1 MKITK
6 KVLSVVLAGAMTL
19 AMSVAAFAATN
30 VSSSEQKI
38 LDQAK
43 LKAAALGVSEDNAR
57 YQQYYS
63 QALTY
68 VQTYDMTEEQVN
80 GALTAMDEAQA
91 KAETAM
97 KEAGVSSVL
106 DLDKDTLKSL
116 SAKCADVIQ
125 AEFDRVG
132 IQVQLSADGTVTV
145 VKENVDNGNKTNE
158 PVKNNTVFQS
168 TSVVK
173 QTGSDMTATVVVAVA
188 VLGAVATCGV
198 VAKKKGL
205 FTEA

>member
-19 AMSVAAFAATN
+19 AMSVATFAATN
-30 VSSSEQKI
+30 VSASEQKI

-43 LKAAALGVSEDNAR
+43 IKAAALGVSEDSAQ

-68 VQTYDMTEEQVN
+68 VQTNDMTEEQVN
-80 GALTAMDEAQA
+80 GALTAMDEAEAQVV
-91 KAETAM
+91 TAM

-106 DLDKDTLKSL
+106 ELDKESLKTLT
-116 SAKCADVIQ
+116 AKCANVIQ
-125 AEFDRVG
+125 KEFDKVG
-132 IQVQLSADGTVTV
+132 INVQLSADGTVTV
-145 VKENVDNGNKTNE
+145 VKEQTNSGNKNE

-168 TSVVK
+168 TNVVK

-188 VLGAVATCGV
+188 VLGAVAACGV

>member
-6 KVLSVVLAGAMTL
+6 KVLSAVLAGAMTL
-19 AMSVAAFAATN
+19 AMSVATFAATN
-30 VSSSEQKI
+30 VSASEQKI

-43 LKAAALGVSEDNAR
+43 IKAAALGVSEDNAQ

-68 VQTYDMTEEQVN
+68 VQTNDMTEEQVN
-80 GALTAMDEAQA
+80 GALTAMDEAEAQVV
-91 KAETAM
+91 TAM

-106 DLDKDTLKSL
+106 ELDKESLKTLT
-116 SAKCADVIQ
+116 AKCANVIQ
-125 AEFDRVG
+125 KEFDKVG
-132 IQVQLSADGTVTV
+132 IEVQLSADGTVTV
-145 VKENVDNGNKTNE
+145 VKNNTNSNSNE

-188 VLGAVATCGV
+188 VLGAVAACGV

>member
-19 AMSVAAFAATN
+19 AMSVATFAATN
-30 VSSSEQKI
+30 ISADEQKI

-43 LKAAALGVSEDNAR
+43 AKAAELGVSEDSAQ

-63 QALTY
+63 QAVSY
-68 VQTYDMTEEQVN
+68 VQSNDMTAEQVE
-80 GALTAMDEAQA
+80 GALTAMDKAVA

-97 KEAGVSSVL
+97 KTAGVSSLL
-106 DLDKDTLKSL
+106 DLDKDALKSL
-116 SAKCADVIQ
+116 VSECSDTIQ
-125 AEFDRVG
+125 TEFDKVG
-132 IQVQLSADGTVTV
+132 IQVKLSADGSVTV
-145 VKENVDNGNKTNE
+145 EKKSENGSKPSVLFQ
-158 PVKNNTVFQS
+158 NTE
-168 TSVVK
+168 VVK

-188 VLGAVATCGV
+188 VLGAVAACGV
-198 VAKKKGL
+198 VAKRKGL